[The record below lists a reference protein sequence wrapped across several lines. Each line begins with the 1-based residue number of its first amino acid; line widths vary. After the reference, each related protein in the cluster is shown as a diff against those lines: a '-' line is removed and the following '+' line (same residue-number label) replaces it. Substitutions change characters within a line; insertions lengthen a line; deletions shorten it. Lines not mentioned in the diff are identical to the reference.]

1 MNLDQLQAIGH
12 KLNRAECVLAHR
24 SGLIFG
30 ADWTET
36 GGISIVKPTGECAKL
51 LTTTPGMKLRPNGIA
66 LESGGSFLLT
76 HLGDNDGGVF
86 RLYAD
91 GRTEAVV
98 THANGRPLPPTNF
111 VTYDPSGRLWI
122 TVSTRLTPRA
132 NDYRASS
139 STGFIAVAEPGQT
152 NARIVADGLGY
163 TNECVVNLSA
173 KVVYVNETFGRR
185 LTAFSLKDDGSL
197 YEQRVL
203 TEFGAGTYP
212 DGLAPDTLGNLW
224 VTSIVS
230 NRIIKISPDG
240 QQEVMLED
248 SDPLHLSQTEN
259 AFLSDSLGREHL
271 DNAQSQILKNCSC
284 LAFGGN
290 DLTTAYIGN
299 LLDDCIHSIPTT
311 TTGVAMPHWDCKLGP
326 LENYLD

>member
-163 TNECVVNLSA
+163 T
-173 KVVYVNETFGRR
+173 
-185 LTAFSLKDDGSL
+185 FSLRDDGSL
-197 YEQRVL
+197 HEHRVL
-203 TEFGAGTYP
+203 SEFGAGTYP
-212 DGLAPDTLGNLW
+212 DGLALDTSGNLW

-230 NRIIKISPDG
+230 NRIIKVSPDG
-240 QQEVMLED
+240 QQQIMLED